1 MILMTTMMMT
11 KKKMMLTMLMIMP
24 KMMNLWRTTKI
35 NILLILSIVFI
46 VNIIRIMIEM
56 RNLYLNVKLSW
67 SWWFWGVVVM
77 TVG

>member
-1 MILMTTMMMT
+1 MTTMMMM
-11 KKKMMLTMLMIMP
+11 KKMMLTMLMIMP
-24 KMMNLWRTTKI
+24 MMMNLWCTTKI

-67 SWWFWGVVVM
+67 SLWFLGVVVM